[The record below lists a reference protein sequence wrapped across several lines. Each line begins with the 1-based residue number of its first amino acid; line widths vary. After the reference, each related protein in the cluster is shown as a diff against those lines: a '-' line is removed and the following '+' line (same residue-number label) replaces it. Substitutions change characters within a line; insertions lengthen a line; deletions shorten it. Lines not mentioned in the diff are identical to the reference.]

1 MFKLLFD
8 DIIQA
13 VIKWWKRVWF
23 EAKLKARLDMI
34 ELDNRIQS
42 ELEREIEQKP
52 IYREHP
58 IDPDLQTGESQKL
71 GGALQLTAP
80 WYNDG
85 IQPQRQDG
93 VQEEAGLGDSKWA
106 CSSHQGRCR
115 WVVSQ
120 DDEGIW
126 WYG

>member
-1 MFKLLFD
+1 MLQVLFN
-8 DIIQA
+8 DIVQA

-42 ELEREIEQKP
+42 ELEREEQNKP

-80 WYNDG
+80 WYNDDL
-85 IQPQRQDG
+85 QPPRQDG
-93 VQEEAGLGDSKWA
+93 VQEAPSM
-106 CSSHQGRCR
+106 
-115 WVVSQ
+115 
-120 DDEGIW
+120 DDRL
-126 WYG
+126 

>member
-1 MFKLLFD
+1 MIRILFD

-13 VIKWWKRVWF
+13 VIKWWKRTWF

-34 ELDNRIQS
+34 ELDNRIKS
-42 ELEREIEQKP
+42 DLERKIEQKP

-93 VQEEAGLGDSKWA
+93 VQEEAGLDDSK
-106 CSSHQGRCR
+106 
-115 WVVSQ
+115 
-120 DDEGIW
+120 
-126 WYG
+126 